1 MHQTI
6 FLTIQI
12 AQSKVLSATSAGA
25 FGHDIPSLYNLLTQN
40 LLMIMGFIG
49 AGGILAYRIVR
60 FLFNRT
66 KEKEKKKIVMYQQKE
81 QLSTK

>member
-1 MHQTI
+1 
-6 FLTIQI
+6 
-12 AQSKVLSATSAGA
+12 
-25 FGHDIPSLYNLLTQN
+25 
-40 LLMIMGFIG
+40 MGFIG